1 MGFELFALLCALGAF
16 LFPLLLAWG
25 ILLLQERRHRSWRV
39 FSLTIPSKKGHPE

>member
-25 ILLLQERRHRSWRV
+25 ILLLQERRPRRHERRYR
-39 FSLTIPSKKGHPE
+39 P